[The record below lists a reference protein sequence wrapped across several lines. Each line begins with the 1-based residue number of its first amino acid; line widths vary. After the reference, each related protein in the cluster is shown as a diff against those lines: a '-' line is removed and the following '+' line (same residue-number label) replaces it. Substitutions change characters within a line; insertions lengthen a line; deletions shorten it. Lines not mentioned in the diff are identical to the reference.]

1 MVKTHAHNHH
11 THSHPKLRGR
21 NLLVSI
27 LLNIVITVAQ
37 VIGGL
42 VSGSLSLLSDA
53 LHNFSD
59 VLSLIVSYFANRLA
73 KKEASIQRTFGFK
86 RAEIMAAFI
95 NASTLIVVAIFLVV
109 EAIERLQKPQEITT
123 QTVIILSSVAILG
136 NGISVLLLKKDSKV
150 NMNMR
155 SAYLHLITDMMASV
169 AVLLGG
175 LLMKFYQIFWIDSVL
190 TFIIA
195 IYLIVVGYDLLKSSF
210 KILMLFTPENIAV
223 KEIVAVINDLPE
235 VKSIH
240 HVHVWQLNEEE
251 THLEAHI
258 DFDNDIHVSRF
269 GEILHIVENVLQ
281 DRFGINHVTL
291 QPEYNKND
299 SKDIIVQD

>member
-1 MVKTHAHNHH
+1 MAHNHAHNHS
-11 THSHPKLRGR
+11 HSHQKLTGR
-21 NLLVSI
+21 NLLFSI
-27 LLNIVITVAQ
+27 FLNIGITVAQ

-73 KKEASIQRTFGFK
+73 KREASIKRTFGFK

-95 NASTLIVVAIFLVV
+95 NAASLMVIAIILII
-109 EAIERLQKPQEITT
+109 EAIERLQDPQEISAKI
-123 QTVIILSSVAILG
+123 VIILSGIAILG
-136 NGISVLLLKKDSKV
+136 NGLSVLLLRRDSKV

-155 SAYLHLITDMMASV
+155 SAYLHLITDLMASV
-169 AVLLGG
+169 AVLVGG
-175 LLMKFYQIFWIDSVL
+175 LLMKFYEIFWVDSVL
-190 TFIIA
+190 TFAIA
-195 IYLIVVGYDLLKSSF
+195 VYLIIVGYDLLKRSF
-210 KILMLFTPENIAV
+210 KILMLYTPDTIEVKNIV
-223 KEIVAVINDLPE
+223 QSINALPK

-258 DFDNDIHVSRF
+258 DFNSNIQVSEF
-269 GEILHIVENVLQ
+269 GEILHDIEDLLHEK
-281 DRFGINHVTL
+281 FGINHVTL
-291 QPEYNKND
+291 QPEFGKKDN
-299 SKDIIVQD
+299 KDIIVQD

>member
-21 NLLVSI
+21 NLLASI

-37 VIGGL
+37 VIGGI

-59 VLSLIVSYFANRLA
+59 VLSLIVSFFANRLA

-109 EAIERLQKPQEITT
+109 EAIERLQNPQEITT
-123 QTVIILSSVAILG
+123 QTVIILSSVAIVG

-175 LLMKFYQIFWIDSVL
+175 LLMKFYQIFWIDSLL

-210 KILMLFTPENIAV
+210 KILMLFTPEKIAV
-223 KEIVAVINDLPE
+223 KEIVKVVNNLPE

-258 DFDNDIHVSRF
+258 DFDNDIQVSRF
-269 GEILHIVENVLQ
+269 GEILHMIENVLY
-281 DRFGINHVTL
+281 DKFGINHVTL

>member
-1 MVKTHAHNHH
+1 MGHHHAHNHS
-11 THSHPKLRGR
+11 HSHQKLTGR
-21 NLLVSI
+21 NLLFSI
-27 LLNIVITVAQ
+27 LLNVGITVAQ

-73 KKEASIQRTFGFK
+73 KKEASINRTFGFK

-95 NASTLIVVAIFLVV
+95 NSATLMIIAVILIF
-109 EAIERLQKPQEITT
+109 EAIERLQNPQEISA
-123 QTVIILSSVAILG
+123 QIVIILSIIAILG
-136 NGISVLLLKKDSKV
+136 NGLSVLLLRKDSKL

-155 SAYLHLITDMMASV
+155 SAYLHLITDLMASV
-169 AVLLGG
+169 AVLIGG
-175 LLMKFYQIFWIDSVL
+175 LLMRFYKIFWVDSVL
-190 TFIIA
+190 TFAIA
-195 IYLIVVGYDLLKSSF
+195 IYLIIVGYDLLKRSF
-210 KILMLFTPENIAV
+210 KILMLYTPETIEVQKIVNIVNA
-223 KEIVAVINDLPE
+223 LPK

-258 DFDNDIHVSRF
+258 DFNNDIQVSEF
-269 GEILHIVENVLQ
+269 GRILHEVENIMHEQ
-281 DRFGINHVTL
+281 FGINHVTL
-291 QPEYNKND
+291 QPEYGKKDN
-299 SKDIIVQD
+299 KDIIVQD